1 MYSLALGW
9 LREISGSPLFSRAD
23 IAQQISRTLAKAP
36 MENPPQVYEL
46 MAAKGSQGFVEVGAD
61 ASVADAVSRMQQAK
75 VRRPCASGGVPA
87 EPQLLPLP
95 TVAFAAALR
104 AHEFGLSRTHA
115 RSNVLTPAPHRCT
128 GGIAGRRV

>member
-61 ASVADAVSRMQQAK
+61 ASVA
-75 VRRPCASGGVPA
+75 G
-87 EPQLLPLP
+87 
-95 TVAFAAALR
+95 
-104 AHEFGLSRTHA
+104 
-115 RSNVLTPAPHRCT
+115 VLTHPPPSFCHSAC
-128 GGIAGRRV
+128 AQNVA